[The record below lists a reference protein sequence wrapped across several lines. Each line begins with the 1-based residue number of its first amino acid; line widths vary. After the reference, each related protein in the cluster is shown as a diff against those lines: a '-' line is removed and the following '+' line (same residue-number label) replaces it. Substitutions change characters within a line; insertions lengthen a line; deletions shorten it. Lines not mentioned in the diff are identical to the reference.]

1 MTDVAPYKANTQVLH
16 ARHGQGTVLL
26 TDRDTT
32 VVRFTHSIEQVFT
45 SELTPFASVSEAL
58 TNGQLTPSLDVVL
71 RIQAEVITS
80 VNEAWGVFTRSRI
93 SLLPHQLWVC
103 HRALRSWPMRL
114 LIADDVG
121 MGKTIEAGLLLWPL
135 LASRKVQ
142 RVLIFCPAKLVGQW
156 QMRLKRMFDIRAAT
170 YHTDLDTDRTD
181 FWGIH
186 QIVIASLP
194 TLRADRNGRHQR
206 LLDAPAWDM
215 VVIDEAHHLNADEET
230 GKTLGFELVE
240 KLNNAGK
247 VVSCVLFTGT
257 PHRGKSY
264 GFWSLMSLLDA
275 DVFGPKKNEGGML
288 QALPRFLIRNAKQKA
303 TDMKGQRLFKP
314 VVQYPET
321 FTYSPPEETF
331 YELMSEFILAG
342 KAYAT
347 SLSRTEGGQV
357 MLVLIALQKLA
368 SSSIAAVVSA
378 LQTRIKRLGTEAEK
392 SKSELDSIDEGDGDE
407 AERALLQWLRNEKQA
422 RLRLMEDE
430 GRHLSDLIAA
440 AGQVTSE
447 TRIVRIIEV
456 IKHRFEDEPVLL
468 FTEYKRTQALV
479 ISALMAEFGQ
489 GTVGFMNGDDR
500 LEGIKMPDGRLTKL
514 AGRRED
520 MCDAFNAGRIRFLVS
535 TEAGG
540 EGIDLQERCSALI
553 HVDLPWNPMR
563 LHQRVGRLN
572 RYGQQRPV
580 KVVSLRNPD
589 TVEAMIWQKLEQKL
603 NSIMRALGSAM
614 DEPEDLMQLV
624 LGMSGESL
632 FNDLF
637 TGAMSVKREK
647 LDVWFDNAAGTL
659 GGESAIQTVRDLVGH
674 AESFDLSDLKDV
686 PPVDLPDLMP
696 FFQNV
701 LALNRRRPKVEGTA
715 LSFKTPEDW
724 LTSHAIRRSYENLAF
739 DRAAPSQTD
748 LMGVGHPLL
757 EKALH
762 QAERLV
768 GTVCNVDGL
777 DDPIM
782 VVGVSSRVTDV
793 ATQARRAIV
802 GITGQL
808 GSFKLLRDWEVLLSL
823 NRCNL
828 KAELSEAAISIEAL
842 TSWRN
847 SAMYA
852 MNSLLDTLNL
862 EFESRVVKEAALLW
876 PKAAMWMTDTAEPQ
890 SLAGKRTS

>member
-1 MTDVAPYKANTQVLH
+1 MTLFIPDQTV
-16 ARHGQGTVLL
+16 RHGVHGEGRVVADLG
-26 TDRDTT
+26 TT
-32 VVRFTHSIEQVFT
+32 VVVRFGAELHQV
-45 SELTPFASVSEAL
+45 EVSAL
-58 TNGQLTPSLDVVL
+58 TRLKSLEDALRTGHLDDPLAVL
-71 RIQAEVITS
+71 VRAQALAIRS
-80 VNEAWGVFTRSRI
+80 VNDQWGVFSRSRVQ
-93 SLLPHQLWVC
+93 LLPHQLWVC

-186 QIVIASLP
+186 QIVVASLP
-194 TLRADRNGRHQR
+194 TLRADRNGRHDR
-206 LLDAPAWDM
+206 LLDAPVWDM

-240 KLNNAGK
+240 KLNKAGK
-247 VVSCVLFTGT
+247 VTSCVLFTGT
-257 PHRGKSY
+257 PHRGKNF

-275 DVFGPKKNEGGML
+275 EVFGPKTNEGGML

-368 SSSIAAVVSA
+368 SSSIAAVVAA
-378 LQTRIKRLGTEAEK
+378 LQTRIKRLGAEAAK
-392 SKSELDSIDEGDGDE
+392 SKSELASIDEGEGDE
-407 AERALLQWLRNEKQA
+407 AQKALQRWLRDEKQA

-430 GRHLSDLIAA
+430 GRYLVDLIAA

-456 IKHRFEDEPVLL
+456 IKQRFANEPVLL

-489 GTVGFMNGDDR
+489 GAVGFMNGDDR
-500 LEGIKMPDGRLTKL
+500 LEGIRLSDGRLTQL

-580 KVVSLRNPD
+580 EVVSLRNPD

-632 FNDLF
+632 FDDLF
-637 TGAMSVKREK
+637 SGAISVKREK
-647 LDVWFDNAAGTL
+647 LDAWFDNTTGTL
-659 GGESAIQTVRDLVGH
+659 GGESAIQTVRDLIGH

-701 LALNRRRPKVEGTA
+701 LALNRRRPKVEGTS
-715 LSFKTPEDW
+715 LSFRTPEDW
-724 LTSHAIRRSYENLAF
+724 LTSHAIRKSYDNLVF
-739 DRAAPSQTD
+739 DRKAPVQAD
-748 LMGVGHPLL
+748 LMGIGHPLL

-762 QAERLV
+762 QAERLA
-768 GTVCNVDGL
+768 GTVCAVDGL
-777 DDPIM
+777 DDPMM
-782 VVGVSSRVTDV
+782 VVDVSSRVTDV
-793 ATQARRAIV
+793 ATQSRRAIV
-802 GITGQL
+802 GITGAI
-808 GSFKLLRDWEVLLSL
+808 GSFRLLRDWEVLRTL

-828 KAELSEAAISIEAL
+828 KSEPTDGTFDTEAL
-842 TSWRN
+842 TGWRS
-847 SAMYA
+847 SAMSA
-852 MNSLLDTLNL
+852 LNDLLDTVDLQ
-862 EFESRVVKEAALLW
+862 FGSRVVKESALVW
-876 PKAAMWMTDTAEPQ
+876 PTA
-890 SLAGKRTS
+890 K

>member
-1 MTDVAPYKANTQVLH
+1 
-16 ARHGQGTVLL
+16 
-26 TDRDTT
+26 
-32 VVRFTHSIEQVFT
+32 
-45 SELTPFASVSEAL
+45 
-58 TNGQLTPSLDVVL
+58 
-71 RIQAEVITS
+71 
-80 VNEAWGVFTRSRI
+80 
-93 SLLPHQLWVC
+93 
-103 HRALRSWPMRL
+103 
-114 LIADDVG
+114 
-121 MGKTIEAGLLLWPL
+121 
-135 LASRKVQ
+135 
-142 RVLIFCPAKLVGQW
+142 
-156 QMRLKRMFDIRAAT
+156 
-170 YHTDLDTDRTD
+170 
-181 FWGIH
+181 
-186 QIVIASLP
+186 
-194 TLRADRNGRHQR
+194 
-206 LLDAPAWDM
+206 
-215 VVIDEAHHLNADEET
+215 
-230 GKTLGFELVE
+230 
-240 KLNNAGK
+240 
-247 VVSCVLFTGT
+247 
-257 PHRGKSY
+257 
-264 GFWSLMSLLDA
+264 MSLLDA

-314 VVQYPET
+314 VVQHPET

-368 SSSIAAVVSA
+368 SSSIAAVVAA
-378 LQTRIKRLGTEAEK
+378 LQTRIKRLGAEAAK
-392 SKSELDSIDEGDGDE
+392 SKSELAAIDECEGDE
-407 AERALLQWLRNEKQA
+407 AQQALQRWLRDEKQA

-430 GRHLSDLIAA
+430 GRYLSDLIAA
-440 AGQVTSE
+440 ADQVTSE

-456 IKHRFEDEPVLL
+456 INQRFSNEPVLL

-489 GTVGFMNGDDR
+489 GAVGFMNGDDR
-500 LEGIKMPDGRLTKL
+500 LEGIKLPDGRLTQL

-580 KVVSLRNPD
+580 EVVSLRNPD

-624 LGMSGESL
+624 LGMSGEGL
-632 FNDLF
+632 FDDLF
-637 TGAMSVKREK
+637 SGAISVKREK
-647 LDVWFDNAAGTL
+647 LDAWFDNTTGTL
-659 GGESAIQTVRDLVGH
+659 GGESAIQTVRDLIGH

-701 LALNRRRPKVEGTA
+701 LTLNRRRPKVEGVA
-715 LSFKTPEDW
+715 LSFRTPEDW
-724 LTSHAIRRSYENLAF
+724 LTSHAIRKSYDNLVF
-739 DRAAPSQTD
+739 DRKAPSQAD
-748 LMGVGHPLL
+748 LMGIGHPLL

-762 QAERLV
+762 QAERLA
-768 GTVCNVDGL
+768 GTVCAVDGF
-777 DDPIM
+777 DDPMM
-782 VVGVSSRVTDV
+782 VVDVSSKVTDV

-802 GITGQL
+802 GITGAV
-808 GSFKLLRDWEVLLSL
+808 GSFRLLRDWEVLRSL

-828 KAELSEAAISIEAL
+828 KSEPPDGAFDTEAL
-842 TSWRN
+842 TSWRS
-847 SAMYA
+847 SAMSA
-852 MNSLLDTLNL
+852 LDDLLDTVDLQ
-862 EFESRVVKEAALLW
+862 FGSRIVKESALVW
-876 PKAAMWMTDTAEPQ
+876 PTA
-890 SLAGKRTS
+890 K

>member
-1 MTDVAPYKANTQVLH
+1 
-16 ARHGQGTVLL
+16 
-26 TDRDTT
+26 
-32 VVRFTHSIEQVFT
+32 
-45 SELTPFASVSEAL
+45 
-58 TNGQLTPSLDVVL
+58 
-71 RIQAEVITS
+71 
-80 VNEAWGVFTRSRI
+80 
-93 SLLPHQLWVC
+93 
-103 HRALRSWPMRL
+103 
-114 LIADDVG
+114 
-121 MGKTIEAGLLLWPL
+121 
-135 LASRKVQ
+135 
-142 RVLIFCPAKLVGQW
+142 
-156 QMRLKRMFDIRAAT
+156 
-170 YHTDLDTDRTD
+170 
-181 FWGIH
+181 
-186 QIVIASLP
+186 
-194 TLRADRNGRHQR
+194 
-206 LLDAPAWDM
+206 
-215 VVIDEAHHLNADEET
+215 
-230 GKTLGFELVE
+230 
-240 KLNNAGK
+240 
-247 VVSCVLFTGT
+247 VLFTGT
-257 PHRGKSY
+257 PHRGKNF

-275 DVFGPKKNEGGML
+275 EVFGPKTNEGGML

-368 SSSIAAVVSA
+368 SSSIAAVVAA
-378 LQTRIKRLGTEAEK
+378 LQTRIKRLGAEAAK
-392 SKSELDSIDEGDGDE
+392 SKSELASIDEGEGDE
-407 AERALLQWLRNEKQA
+407 AQKALQRWLRDEKQA

-430 GRHLSDLIAA
+430 GRYLVDLIAA

-456 IKHRFEDEPVLL
+456 IKQRFANEPVLL

-489 GTVGFMNGDDR
+489 GAVGFMNGDDR
-500 LEGIKMPDGRLTKL
+500 LEGIRLSDGRLTQL

-580 KVVSLRNPD
+580 EVVSLRNPD

-632 FNDLF
+632 FDDLF
-637 TGAMSVKREK
+637 SGAISVKREK
-647 LDVWFDNAAGTL
+647 LDAWFDNTTGTL
-659 GGESAIQTVRDLVGH
+659 GGESAIQTVRDLIGH

-701 LALNRRRPKVEGTA
+701 LALNRRRPKVEGTS
-715 LSFKTPEDW
+715 LSFRTPEDW
-724 LTSHAIRRSYENLAF
+724 LTSHAIRKSYDNLVF
-739 DRAAPSQTD
+739 DRKAPVQAD
-748 LMGVGHPLL
+748 LMGIGHPLL

-762 QAERLV
+762 QAERLA
-768 GTVCNVDGL
+768 GTVCAVDGL
-777 DDPIM
+777 DDPMM
-782 VVGVSSRVTDV
+782 VVDVSSRVTDV
-793 ATQARRAIV
+793 ATQSRRAIV
-802 GITGQL
+802 GITGAI
-808 GSFKLLRDWEVLLSL
+808 GSFRLLRDWEVLRTL

-828 KAELSEAAISIEAL
+828 KSEPTDGTFDTEAL
-842 TSWRN
+842 TGWRS
-847 SAMYA
+847 SAMSA
-852 MNSLLDTLNL
+852 LNDLLDTVDLQ
-862 EFESRVVKEAALLW
+862 FGSRVVKESALVW
-876 PKAAMWMTDTAEPQ
+876 PTA
-890 SLAGKRTS
+890 K

>member
-1 MTDVAPYKANTQVLH
+1 
-16 ARHGQGTVLL
+16 
-26 TDRDTT
+26 
-32 VVRFTHSIEQVFT
+32 
-45 SELTPFASVSEAL
+45 
-58 TNGQLTPSLDVVL
+58 
-71 RIQAEVITS
+71 
-80 VNEAWGVFTRSRI
+80 
-93 SLLPHQLWVC
+93 
-103 HRALRSWPMRL
+103 
-114 LIADDVG
+114 
-121 MGKTIEAGLLLWPL
+121 
-135 LASRKVQ
+135 
-142 RVLIFCPAKLVGQW
+142 
-156 QMRLKRMFDIRAAT
+156 
-170 YHTDLDTDRTD
+170 
-181 FWGIH
+181 
-186 QIVIASLP
+186 
-194 TLRADRNGRHQR
+194 
-206 LLDAPAWDM
+206 
-215 VVIDEAHHLNADEET
+215 
-230 GKTLGFELVE
+230 
-240 KLNNAGK
+240 
-247 VVSCVLFTGT
+247 
-257 PHRGKSY
+257 
-264 GFWSLMSLLDA
+264 
-275 DVFGPKKNEGGML
+275 
-288 QALPRFLIRNAKQKA
+288 
-303 TDMKGQRLFKP
+303 
-314 VVQYPET
+314 
-321 FTYSPPEETF
+321 
-331 YELMSEFILAG
+331 
-342 KAYAT
+342 
-347 SLSRTEGGQV
+347 

-890 SLAGKRTS
+890 SLAGKRTSQQP

>member
-1 MTDVAPYKANTQVLH
+1 MIDATSFQANALVLH

-26 TDRDTT
+26 VDRDTSI
-32 VVRFTHSIEQVFT
+32 VRFGHGIEQVFT
-45 SELTPFASVSEAL
+45 NELTPVASVAETL
-58 TNGQLTPSLDVVL
+58 TSGQLASSLEVAV

-80 VNEAWGVFTRSRI
+80 VNAAWGVFTRSRI

-103 HRALRSWPMRL
+103 HRALRTWPMRL

-142 RVLIFCPAKLVGQW
+142 RVLIFCPAKLVEQW

-186 QIVIASLP
+186 QIVVASLP
-194 TLRADRNGRHQR
+194 TLRADRNGRHDR
-206 LLDAPAWDM
+206 LLDAPVWDM
-215 VVIDEAHHLNADEET
+215 VVIDEAHHLNADEDT

-240 KLNNAGK
+240 KLNRAGK
-247 VVSCVLFTGT
+247 VTSCVLFTGT
-257 PHRGKSY
+257 PHRGKNY

-275 DVFGPKKNEGGML
+275 DLFGPKKNEGGML
-288 QALPRFLIRNAKQKA
+288 HALPRFLIRNVKQKA

-314 VVQYPET
+314 VVQHPET
-321 FTYSPPEETF
+321 FTYSPPEEAF

-347 SLSRTEGGQV
+347 SLSRTESGQV
-357 MLVLIALQKLA
+357 ILVLIALQKLA
-368 SSSIAAVVSA
+368 SSSIAAVVGA
-378 LQTRIKRLGTEAEK
+378 LQTRIKRLGAAAAK
-392 SKSELDSIDEGDGDE
+392 SRSELATIEEGEDDE
-407 AERALLQWLRNEKQA
+407 ALKTLQSWLRDEKQA

-430 GRHLSDLIAA
+430 GRYLADLIAA
-440 AGQVTSE
+440 AAQVTSE
-447 TRIVRIIEV
+447 TRVVRIIQV
-456 IKHRFEDEPVLL
+456 IKQRFATEPVLL

-489 GTVGFMNGDDR
+489 GSVGFMNGDDR
-500 LEGIKMPDGRLTKL
+500 LEGIKLPDGRLSQM
-514 AGRRED
+514 AGRREN

-572 RYGQQRPV
+572 RYGQQRSV
-580 KVVSLRNPD
+580 EVVSLRNPD

-603 NSIMRALGSAM
+603 KSIMRALGSAM

-624 LGMSGESL
+624 LGMSGESQ
-632 FNDLF
+632 FNDMF
-637 TGAMSVKREK
+637 SGAVGVPRDK
-647 LDVWFDNAAGTL
+647 LDAWFDNATGTL
-659 GGESAIQTVRDLVGH
+659 GGESAIQIVRDLVGH
-674 AESFDLSDLKDV
+674 ADSFDLSDLKEV

-701 LALNRRRPKVEGTA
+701 LTLNRRRPKVDGA
-715 LSFKTPEDW
+715 SLSFRTPDEW
-724 LTSHAIRRSYENLAF
+724 LTSHAIRKTYDNLLF
-739 DRAAPSQTD
+739 DRKAPSQAD
-748 LMGVGHPLL
+748 LMGIGHPLL

-762 QAERLV
+762 QAERLA
-768 GTVCNVDGL
+768 GTVCSVDGIADPMMVL
-777 DDPIM
+777 D
-782 VVGVSSRVTDV
+782 VSSRVTDL
-793 ATQARRAIV
+793 ATQSRRVIV
-802 GITGQL
+802 GITGSV
-808 GSFKLLRDWEVLLSL
+808 GSFKLLRDWEVLRSL

-828 KAELSEAAISIEAL
+828 KAEPTEVALATEIVTAWRSSAMSAL
-842 TSWRN
+842 TE
-847 SAMYA
+847 
-852 MNSLLDTLNL
+852 LLNTMDLQ
-862 EFESRVVKEAALLW
+862 FGSRVVKESALFW
-876 PKAAMWMTDTAEPQ
+876 PV
-890 SLAGKRTS
+890 GK